1 MSVPLGTIRVTNA
14 SRHYI
19 SRPESIPAS
28 FFSAYSMGP
37 WPSIEMGIKKVAVA
51 REPGADGR
59 MALAPPMI
67 LSAAGVRR
75 PAKEH
80 GVTRSA

>member
-1 MSVPLGTIRVTNA
+1 
-14 SRHYI
+14 
-19 SRPESIPAS
+19 
-28 FFSAYSMGP
+28 MGP